1 MSKIPVSADFHLK
14 RVPLRD
20 DLRQGLAIH
29 DRLAVCAVDGN
40 HQVLE
45 TVDTGFQF
53 GDQFRGIFR
62 GLFAFLNQDHLLT
75 SVEAE
80 YKQFIQ
86 FYSIISEKLQLG
98 LTGEE
103 REAIARDRAYNMKN
117 YIPYP
122 GIREVLETL
131 GKTHKLGVI
140 SDTWPSIVPQLEY
153 LGVSQYF
160 SFTTFSCS
168 LGTVKPDKRMY
179 LDALGKAGVPA
190 GETVFIDDSVN
201 NLEGAAALGIT
212 PILIAA
218 NPASDVDTV
227 YLKIRDLREL
237 IR

>member
-1 MSKIPVSADFHLK
+1 MISVLK
-14 RVPLRD
+14 DKKVIFFDVGYTLDRPASGDWLFTNMFL
-20 DLRQGLAIH
+20 DLAGK
-29 DRLAVCAVDGN
+29 RLKLHSDEEIREAREA
-40 HQVLE
+40 
-45 TVDTGFQF
+45 
-53 GDQFRGIFR
+53 GIR
-62 GLFAFLNQDHLLT
+62 FLNQDHLLT

-80 YKQFIQ
+80 YRQFVQ
-86 FYSIISEKLQLG
+86 FYSLISEKLQLG

-103 REAIARDRAYNMKN
+103 REEIARDRAYNMKN

-140 SDTWPSIVPQLEY
+140 SDTWPSIVPQLDY

-190 GETVFIDDSVN
+190 EETVFIDDSVH
-201 NLEGAAALGIT
+201 NLEGAAAQGIT

-227 YLKIRDLREL
+227 YLKIHDLREL
-237 IR
+237 IRDRDD